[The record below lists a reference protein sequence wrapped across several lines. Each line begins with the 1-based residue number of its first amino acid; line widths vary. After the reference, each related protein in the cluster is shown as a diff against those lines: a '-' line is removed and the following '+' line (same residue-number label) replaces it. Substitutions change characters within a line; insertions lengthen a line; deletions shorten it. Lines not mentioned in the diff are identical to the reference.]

1 MITILRYNAHRLLIA
16 FLATVIFAGCSDD
29 SNELLPDSPDPTE
42 EEKGLTMDLSASA
55 PDYVDAAK
63 VGEDNQNGARETTTR
78 SWTPPSGYF
87 LYGGIYDD
95 NGNPYVNF
103 TDISLTNKSIDA
115 YFTRADGDEPTLVD
129 PEDPKYPAY
138 AFYPY
143 HARLRYKNSTGKW
156 ELSIRKVDPEI
167 VPGGDYY
174 VYGFIPSDAADDAT
188 ISDESNYALGATL
201 TIKGLR
207 TAGYDAC
214 VIIGA
219 REGFDENHDGRY
231 TDTNGNSAYDEGT
244 DTRIRRLTAGDFK
257 FNLDTGTRIVDGK
270 KVINPNYLYL
280 LFDHLGSAL
289 TIGIKVDGD
298 YNTLRT
304 IKLKQLTL
312 QTATESGL
320 MTEKADVVVTLN
332 GNNTGTNPITT
343 LTYTQTGAVPEVGK
357 GGTPVYQSDNGKELT
372 TSYQSFLSHFLPI
385 DDVTKVVI
393 TCTYDVYDKKE
404 NLLHKDCKATNTIR
418 LSDIIPYF
426 PGVQRGWKY
435 GINMTVVP
443 TYLYVLSDPDLDNPT
458 MIVG

>member
-63 VGEDNQNGARETTTR
+63 VGEENQNGAREMTTR

-115 YFTRADGDEPTLVD
+115 YFTRADGDEPGDDPTPID

-214 VIIGA
+214 VIIM
-219 REGFDENHDGRY
+219 
-231 TDTNGNSAYDEGT
+231 
-244 DTRIRRLTAGDFK
+244 GD
-257 FNLDTGTRIVDGK
+257 
-270 KVINPNYLYL
+270 
-280 LFDHLGSAL
+280 
-289 TIGIKVDGD
+289 
-298 YNTLRT
+298 
-304 IKLKQLTL
+304 
-312 QTATESGL
+312 SG
-320 MTEKADVVVTLN
+320 
-332 GNNTGTNPITT
+332 
-343 LTYTQTGAVPEVGK
+343 
-357 GGTPVYQSDNGKELT
+357 
-372 TSYQSFLSHFLPI
+372 
-385 DDVTKVVI
+385 
-393 TCTYDVYDKKE
+393 
-404 NLLHKDCKATNTIR
+404 
-418 LSDIIPYF
+418 
-426 PGVQRGWKY
+426 
-435 GINMTVVP
+435 
-443 TYLYVLSDPDLDNPT
+443 
-458 MIVG
+458 

>member
-63 VGEDNQNGARETTTR
+63 VGEENQNGAREMTTR

-115 YFTRADGDEPTLVD
+115 YFTRADGDEPGDDPTPID

-219 REGFDENHDGRY
+219 KEGPDEDHD
-231 TDTNGNSAYDEGT
+231 NG
-244 DTRIRRLTAGDFK
+244 LTAGDFK
-257 FNLDTGTRIVDGK
+257 FYLKTGEDVK
-270 KVINPNYLYL
+270 NYLYL

-343 LTYTQTGAVPEVGK
+343 LTYTPTGAVPEVGK
-357 GGTPVYQSDNGKELT
+357 GGTPVYQSDNGLPLT

-385 DDVTKVVI
+385 DDVTKVVV